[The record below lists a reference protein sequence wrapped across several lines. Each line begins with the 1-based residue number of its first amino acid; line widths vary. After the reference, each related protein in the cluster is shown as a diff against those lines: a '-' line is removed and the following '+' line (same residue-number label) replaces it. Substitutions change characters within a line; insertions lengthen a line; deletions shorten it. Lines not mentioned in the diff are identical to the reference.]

1 MDNKQ
6 TRRIKQKRKNKVNM
20 IASRRKGKRQDEERR
35 KAINE
40 IMKARIK
47 RGGKLG

>member
-20 IASRRKGKRQDEERR
+20 IASRRKCEKQDEERR
-35 KAINE
+35 E
-40 IMKARIK
+40 ARIK
-47 RGGKLG
+47 

>member
-6 TRRIKQKRKNKVNM
+6 TRRMKQRRKNKVSM
-20 IASRRKGKRQDEERR
+20 IASRRKGEKQDEERR

-40 IMKARIK
+40 IMKAMIK
-47 RGGKLG
+47 RGGNL